1 MWLKSLHHLWQVL
14 ILIFRSHPSFVT
26 YTVQVSWSNVLCSC
40 MSAEFY
46 KNSNVLARC
55 SSWNWKI
62 VINLLNANAIVSQ
75 KNSKTFNQRHFR
87 SIGNSINCSWE
98 MELWQGFVYWS
109 WNKRLFWCKPL
120 CLSDVGWL
128 FKCEKWWSF
137 IVFLSMKQ
145 RVVNVSGIIINYTSH

>member
-1 MWLKSLHHLWQVL
+1 MIKVTSSSVASLDSDIPIPSIIRDIYCAGLLVQCPMLMYVCWVL
-14 ILIFRSHPSFVT
+14 QEL
-26 YTVQVSWSNVLCSC
+26 Y
-40 MSAEFY
+40 
-46 KNSNVLARC
+46 VLARC

-87 SIGNSINCSWE
+87 SIWNSINCSWE